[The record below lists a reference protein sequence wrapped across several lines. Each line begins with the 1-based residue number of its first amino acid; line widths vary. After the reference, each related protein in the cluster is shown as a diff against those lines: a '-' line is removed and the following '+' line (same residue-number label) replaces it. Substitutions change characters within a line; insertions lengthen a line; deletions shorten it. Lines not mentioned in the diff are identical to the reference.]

1 MELLLENEMKHL
13 GVCVIIPTYNNSRFL
28 PSVLDAALSH
38 TSSVIVVND
47 GSTDETGKVLERYQT
62 SLKIISY
69 RDNKGKGYALRRGF
83 DKAEELGFRYAVTL
97 DSDGQH
103 AISDLPLFLEA
114 IKKHPEAMII
124 GSREL
129 KQKNMPRK
137 NTFANQFS
145 NFWFTL
151 QTGRKLPDT
160 QTGFRLYPLA
170 AMKKMRPFTSRYEAE
185 LELLVRSAWRNIP
198 QIPVPIQVHYPPERT
213 THFRPSVDFL
223 RISLLN
229 TCFVFLALCYGYPS
243 RFIRRF
249 FHSKRLLC

>member
-1 MELLLENEMKHL
+1 MELPLENEMRSL
-13 GVCVIIPTYNNSRFL
+13 GVCVIIPTYNNGRIL
-28 PSVLDAALSH
+28 PSVLDATLSH

-47 GSTDETGKVLERYQT
+47 GSTDETDKVLAQYQPT
-62 SLKIISY
+62 VKIVSC
-69 RDNKGKGYALRRGF
+69 RKNKGKGYALSRGF

-114 IKKHPEAMII
+114 IKKHPEAMVI
-124 GSREL
+124 GSRKL
-129 KQKNMPRK
+129 KQENMPQK

-198 QIPVPIQVHYPPERT
+198 QIPVAIQVHYPPKEERI
-213 THFRPSVDFL
+213 THFRPGVDFL

-243 RFIRRF
+243 RLIRRC
-249 FHSKRLLC
+249 FH